1 MNFGALEKDYASV
14 TSNYSQ
20 LDQVTS
26 FYIFKIF
33 LFFPREIPLKIMA
46 ILINQGK

>member
-26 FYIFKIF
+26 LSYFDFF
-33 LFFPREIPLKIMA
+33 LSFTKRNTTQNYGNP
-46 ILINQGK
+46 NQTR

>member
-20 LDQVTS
+20 LDQVNS
-26 FYIFKIF
+26 FYLNKFS
-33 LFFPREIPLKIMA
+33 LFFS
-46 ILINQGK
+46 

>member
-26 FYIFKIF
+26 FYIFKFF
-33 LFFPREIPLKIMA
+33 LFFPKRNTTQNYGNP
-46 ILINQGK
+46 NQSR